1 LDLLYFFIIFVFL
14 IIANCFIMN
23 KNDIEHIPI
32 EEHLK
37 AIRKENAEIISLLK
51 EVSISNSSF
60 PLLTKMIPVKVVS
73 EITGWTVNT
82 VLRKDLPK
90 YKPDGKT
97 AFYDIDELEQYLR
110 KNRVCSTDEI
120 LCQASDYIK
129 NNLNKKISKK

>member
-1 LDLLYFFIIFVFL
+1 MDLLYFFIIFVFL

>member
-1 LDLLYFFIIFVFL
+1 
-14 IIANCFIMN
+14 MN
-23 KNDIEHIPI
+23 KENDYIPI
-32 EEHLK
+32 AEQLK

-51 EVSISNSSF
+51 EVSRSKGSF

-73 EITGWTVNT
+73 EITGWAVNT

-110 KNRVCSTDEI
+110 KNRISSADEI
-120 LCQASDYIK
+120 VRQASEYINTK
-129 NNLNKKISKK
+129 LNKK